1 MPTKKKASGRKRD
14 HDADLAELEEL
25 RKQIAERDKAEKAR
39 KAEEARKE
47 EEAARKEEE
56 SQGRRQV
63 SSRRQRTLVRWDVD
77 TDIRLL
83 LAIQY
88 ACNKLGVKI
97 PWKEVAEAM
106 GPKFTEGAIVQH
118 LSKLRTKREEQD
130 KPNPPPLKRAGNGY
144 HKNDTNGKKEALPSA
159 KDDAAPSTRNGRR
172 RRRNPSDEDS
182 EDSVYTLKKNQFKKS
197 KKDKVFVA
205 PKLRTKREETDS
217 DDSQK
222 LVCVGAEWLRD
233 FTERDDRANDD
244 ESTSD
249 EKATSEEN
257 ENSTE
262 SSESTTQAA
271 KKSQTNKKS
280 KMVKLQLD
288 PVRMAM
294 LDTRLRNSATSREPV
309 TPTNPPRVV
318 TNMAPARSSY
328 YPYMPSTSSAT
339 FSPPT
344 PTPFSTRGASIQ
356 FPSNGPSPFDY
367 VNRFPAATSE
377 AAPGAAPSPVSA
389 GVSLDEMTTAAYSQ
403 FDMAPEMQYA
413 DQFTGL
419 PMTGYLETSGFETQ
433 FLSDSEL
440 FDKLPEVEP
449 PRYLG
454 YDGEDGK
461 DAKEF

>member
-14 HDADLAELEEL
+14 HEADLAELEEL
-25 RKQIAERDKAEKAR
+25 RKEIAERDKAEKVR
-39 KAEEARKE
+39 KAEQARK

-56 SQGRRQV
+56 ATCKEEQSQGKRQV
-63 SSRRQRTLVRWDVD
+63 FSRRQRTLVRWDVD

-88 ACNKLGVKI
+88 ACNKLGFKI

-144 HKNDTNGKKEALPSA
+144 HKNDTNGKKEALPSP
-159 KDDAAPSTRNGRR
+159 KDDAAPSTRNGKRR
-172 RRRNPSDEDS
+172 HRNPSDEDS
-182 EDSVYTLKKNQFKKS
+182 EGSVYALKKKQFKNN

-205 PKLRTKREETDS
+205 PKLRAKREETDS

-233 FTERDDRANDD
+233 FTGGDDRANDN
-244 ESTSD
+244 ESTTSAES
-249 EKATSEEN
+249 EK
-257 ENSTE
+257 STE
-262 SSESTTQAA
+262 SSESTSQAA

-280 KMVKLQLD
+280 KIVKLQMD
-288 PVRMAM
+288 PVRMAI
-294 LDTRLRNSATSREPV
+294 LDTKLRDSATSPEPV
-309 TPTNPPRVV
+309 TPTNPQRVV
-318 TNMAPARSSY
+318 TNMAPIRSSY
-328 YPYMPSTSSAT
+328 YPYMPANSSAA
-339 FSPPT
+339 FAPQ
-344 PTPFSTRGASIQ
+344 TRGGSIQ

-367 VNRFPAATSE
+367 VNRFPSASSAAV
-377 AAPGAAPSPVSA
+377 PGATPSPVSG
-389 GVSLDEMTTAAYSQ
+389 GVSSLDEMNAAVYAR
-403 FDMAPEMQYA
+403 FDMAPEMQHA
-413 DQFTGL
+413 DQYSGQDTF
-419 PMTGYLETSGFETQ
+419 PMASYLETSGFENR

-454 YDGEDGK
+454 YEDE
-461 DAKEF
+461 DVKEF

>member
-1 MPTKKKASGRKRD
+1 M
-14 HDADLAELEEL
+14 
-25 RKQIAERDKAEKAR
+25 
-39 KAEEARKE
+39 
-47 EEAARKEEE
+47 
-56 SQGRRQV
+56 
-63 SSRRQRTLVRWDVD
+63 D

-88 ACNKLGVKI
+88 ACNKLGFKI
-97 PWKEVAEAM
+97 PWKDVAEAM
-106 GPKFTEGAIVQH
+106 GTKFTEGAIVQH

-144 HKNDTNGKKEALPSA
+144 HKNDTNGKKEAMPFA
-159 KDDAAPSTRNGRR
+159 KDDAAPSTRNGK
-172 RRRNPSDEDS
+172 RRNCNTSDEDS
-182 EDSVYTLKKNQFKKS
+182 EDSVYTLKKKQFKKNK

-205 PKLRTKREETDS
+205 PKLRTKREESDS

-233 FTERDDRANDD
+233 FAEGDDRANDD
-244 ESTSD
+244 EST
-249 EKATSEEN
+249 TSEEN

-280 KMVKLQLD
+280 KMVKLQVD
-288 PVRMAM
+288 PVRMAI
-294 LDTRLRNSATSREPV
+294 LDTKLRDSATSREPV
-309 TPTNPPRVV
+309 TPTHPPRVV
-318 TNMAPARSSY
+318 TNMAPIRSSY
-328 YPYMPSTSSAT
+328 YPYMPANSSAT
-339 FSPPT
+339 FSPQT

-377 AAPGAAPSPVSA
+377 AVPGAAPSPILA
-389 GVSLDEMTTAAYSQ
+389 GVSALDEMNPTAAYSQ
-403 FDMAPEMQYA
+403 FDMTPEMQYA
-413 DQFTGL
+413 GQYSGQGTF
-419 PMTGYLETSGFETQ
+419 PMTGYLDTSGFENQ

-454 YDGEDGK
+454 YGGEDV
-461 DAKEF
+461 KEF

>member
-1 MPTKKKASGRKRD
+1 M
-14 HDADLAELEEL
+14 
-25 RKQIAERDKAEKAR
+25 
-39 KAEEARKE
+39 
-47 EEAARKEEE
+47 
-56 SQGRRQV
+56 
-63 SSRRQRTLVRWDVD
+63 D

-88 ACNKLGVKI
+88 ACNKVTVKI
-97 PWKEVAEAM
+97 PWKEVAETM
-106 GPKFTEGAIVQH
+106 GTKFTEGAIVQH

-144 HKNDTNGKKEALPSA
+144 HKNDTNGKKEALPAA

-182 EDSVYTLKKNQFKKS
+182 EDSVYTLKKKQFKKN

-222 LVCVGAEWLRD
+222 LVCVGADWLRD
-233 FTERDDRANDD
+233 FTEGDDRANDD
-244 ESTSD
+244 ESTTSE
-249 EKATSEEN
+249 EKTTEEN

-271 KKSQTNKKS
+271 KKSQANKKS
-280 KMVKLQLD
+280 KIVKLHVD
-288 PVRMAM
+288 PVRMAL
-294 LDTRLRNSATSREPV
+294 LDAKLRDSATSREPV

-318 TNMAPARSSY
+318 TNMAPIRSSY
-328 YPYMPSTSSAT
+328 YPYMPSNSTSA
-339 FSPPT
+339 FSPEAP
-344 PTPFSTRGASIQ
+344 PPFSTRGSSIQ

-367 VNRFPAATSE
+367 DNRFPPATSG
-377 AAPGAAPSPVSA
+377 AVPRAAPSPVSA
-389 GVSLDEMTTAAYSQ
+389 GVSGLDEMNTVAYSQ
-403 FDMAPEMQYA
+403 FDMAPEIQYA
-413 DQFTGL
+413 DQYIGQDTFPL
-419 PMTGYLETSGFETQ
+419 TGYLETSGFENQ

-440 FDKLPEVEP
+440 FDKLPGVEP

-454 YDGEDGK
+454 YEGEDV
-461 DAKEF
+461 KEF

>member
-1 MPTKKKASGRKRD
+1 MT
-14 HDADLAELEEL
+14 E
-25 RKQIAERDKAEKAR
+25 
-39 KAEEARKE
+39 
-47 EEAARKEEE
+47 
-56 SQGRRQV
+56 
-63 SSRRQRTLVRWDVD
+63 TVD

-97 PWKEVAEAM
+97 PWKDVAETM
-106 GPKFTEGAIVQH
+106 GTKFTEGAIVQH

-144 HKNDTNGKKEALPSA
+144 HKNDTNGKKEAMPSA
-159 KDDAAPSTRNGRR
+159 KDNAAPSTRNGKRR
-172 RRRNPSDEDS
+172 HRNTSDEDS
-182 EDSVYTLKKNQFKKS
+182 EDSVYTLKKKQFKKN

-233 FTERDDRANDD
+233 FAEGDDRANTG
-244 ESTSD
+244 EST
-249 EKATSEEN
+249 TSEES

-271 KKSQTNKKS
+271 KKSQPNKKS
-280 KMVKLQLD
+280 KMVKLQVD
-288 PVRMAM
+288 PVRMAI
-294 LDTRLRNSATSREPV
+294 LDTQLRDSATFREPV

-318 TNMAPARSSY
+318 TNMAPIRSSY
-328 YPYMPSTSSAT
+328 YPYMPVNSSAT
-339 FSPPT
+339 FSPQT

-367 VNRFPAATSE
+367 VNRFPPATSE
-377 AAPGAAPSPVSA
+377 AVPGAAPSPVSA
-389 GVSLDEMTTAAYSQ
+389 GVSALDEMNMTAAYSQ
-403 FDMAPEMQYA
+403 FDVVPEMQYT
-413 DQFTGL
+413 DQYSGQGAF
-419 PMTGYLETSGFETQ
+419 PMAGYLETSGFENQ

-454 YDGEDGK
+454 YGGEDV
-461 DAKEF
+461 KEF

>member
-1 MPTKKKASGRKRD
+1 MPTKKKATGRKRD
-14 HDADLAELEEL
+14 HEADLAELEEL

-47 EEAARKEEE
+47 EEAARKKEEAARKEEE
-56 SQGRRQV
+56 SQGKRQV

-88 ACNKLGVKI
+88 ACNKVTVKI
-97 PWKEVAEAM
+97 PWKEVAETM
-106 GPKFTEGAIVQH
+106 GTKFTEGAIVQH

-144 HKNDTNGKKEALPSA
+144 HKNDTNGKKEALPAA

-182 EDSVYTLKKNQFKKS
+182 EDSVYTLKKKQFKKN

-222 LVCVGAEWLRD
+222 LVCVGADWLRD
-233 FTERDDRANDD
+233 FTEGDDRANDD
-244 ESTSD
+244 ESTTSE
-249 EKATSEEN
+249 EKTTEEN

-271 KKSQTNKKS
+271 KKSQANKKS
-280 KMVKLQLD
+280 KIVKLHVD
-288 PVRMAM
+288 PVRMAL
-294 LDTRLRNSATSREPV
+294 LDAKLRDSATSREPV

-318 TNMAPARSSY
+318 TNMAPIRSSY
-328 YPYMPSTSSAT
+328 YPYMPSNSTSA
-339 FSPPT
+339 FSPEAP
-344 PTPFSTRGASIQ
+344 PPFSTRGSSIQ

-367 VNRFPAATSE
+367 DNRFPPATSG
-377 AAPGAAPSPVSA
+377 AVPRAAPSPVSA
-389 GVSLDEMTTAAYSQ
+389 GVSGLDEMNTW
-403 FDMAPEMQYA
+403 
-413 DQFTGL
+413 L
-419 PMTGYLETSGFETQ
+419 
-433 FLSDSEL
+433 
-440 FDKLPEVEP
+440 
-449 PRYLG
+449 
-454 YDGEDGK
+454 
-461 DAKEF
+461 

>member
-1 MPTKKKASGRKRD
+1 MT
-14 HDADLAELEEL
+14 E
-25 RKQIAERDKAEKAR
+25 
-39 KAEEARKE
+39 
-47 EEAARKEEE
+47 
-56 SQGRRQV
+56 
-63 SSRRQRTLVRWDVD
+63 TVD

-97 PWKEVAEAM
+97 PWREVAETM

-118 LSKLRTKREEQD
+118 LSKLRTKRDEQD

-144 HKNDTNGKKEALPSA
+144 HKNDTNGKKEALPSP
-159 KDDAAPSTRNGRR
+159 KDDPAPSTRNGRR
-172 RRRNPSDEDS
+172 RRHNPSDEDS
-182 EDSVYTLKKNQFKKS
+182 EDSVYTLKKKQFKKN

-205 PKLRTKREETDS
+205 PKLRTKREDTDS

-233 FTERDDRANDD
+233 FTERDDGAKDD
-244 ESTSD
+244 EST
-249 EKATSEEN
+249 TSEEKTTSEN

-262 SSESTTQAA
+262 SSESTTQVA

-280 KMVKLQLD
+280 KIVKLQVN
-288 PVRMAM
+288 PARMAL
-294 LDTRLRNSATSREPV
+294 LDSRLRASATSREPV
-309 TPTNPPRVV
+309 TPTNPSRVV
-318 TNMAPARSSY
+318 TNVAPICPSY
-328 YPYMPSTSSAT
+328 YHYMASNPSTAL
-339 FSPPT
+339 SPEM

-367 VNRFPAATSE
+367 ANRFPSATSE
-377 AAPGAAPSPVSA
+377 AVPRAAPSPVLA
-389 GVSLDEMTTAAYSQ
+389 GVSGLDEMNTAVYSR
-403 FDMAPEMQYA
+403 FDMAPEIQYA
-413 DQFTGL
+413 DPFSGQDTF
-419 PMTGYLETSGFETQ
+419 PMASYLETSGFENQ

-454 YDGEDGK
+454 YEGEDV
-461 DAKEF
+461 KEF

>member
-1 MPTKKKASGRKRD
+1 MDRWTVVT
-14 HDADLAELEEL
+14 DLHSCEKLAIELC
-25 RKQIAERDKAEKAR
+25 
-39 KAEEARKE
+39 
-47 EEAARKEEE
+47 
-56 SQGRRQV
+56 RQL
-63 SSRRQRTLVRWDVD
+63 TETVD

-88 ACNKLGVKI
+88 ACNKVTVKI
-97 PWKEVAEAM
+97 PWKEVAETM
-106 GPKFTEGAIVQH
+106 GTKFTEGAIVQH

-144 HKNDTNGKKEALPSA
+144 HKNDTNSKKEALPAA

-182 EDSVYTLKKNQFKKS
+182 EDSVYTLKKKQFKKN

-205 PKLRTKREETDS
+205 PKLRTKREDTDS

-222 LVCVGAEWLRD
+222 LVCVGADWLRD
-233 FTERDDRANDD
+233 FTEGDDRGNDD
-244 ESTSD
+244 ESTTSE
-249 EKATSEEN
+249 EKTTSEEN

-280 KMVKLQLD
+280 KIVKLRVD
-288 PVRMAM
+288 PVRMAL
-294 LDTRLRNSATSREPV
+294 LDAKLRDSATSREPV

-318 TNMAPARSSY
+318 TNMAPIHSSY
-328 YPYMPSTSSAT
+328 YPYMPSNSTST
-339 FSPPT
+339 FSSEAPP
-344 PTPFSTRGASIQ
+344 PFSTRGSSIQ

-367 VNRFPAATSE
+367 DNRFPPATSG
-377 AAPGAAPSPVSA
+377 AVPRAAPSPVSA
-389 GVSLDEMTTAAYSQ
+389 GVSGLDEMNTVVYSQ

-413 DQFTGL
+413 DQYIGQDTFPL
-419 PMTGYLETSGFETQ
+419 TGYLETSGFENQ

-454 YDGEDGK
+454 YEGEDV
-461 DAKEF
+461 KEF